1 MARAHDARTGD
12 NNVRSAMS
20 TDLCCVALLVNSRQ
34 HCYAQAMILFTADDP
49 APNPRRVHLFLKA
62 KSLDI
67 PRKTL
72 SLFAREHKS
81 AEMLARNP
89 RGQVPF
95 LELEDGTV
103 IAETISICRYLDEL
117 HPSPP
122 MFGRTALG
130 RAQVDMWIRRTE
142 TALGQPIGLFWQ
154 HGHPMTA
161 KLVAQIP
168 QMAEQ
173 ARARVLDAMMWFN
186 DQLENRHWLT
196 DEPGMADITLLTS
209 LEFAAWI
216 GLPIPDSAPALRS
229 YLDRAT
235 AQFVTAGQAPP
246 AE

>member
-1 MARAHDARTGD
+1 MK
-12 NNVRSAMS
+12 
-20 TDLCCVALLVNSRQ
+20 
-34 HCYAQAMILFTADDP
+34 LFTADDP

-62 KSLDI
+62 KGLDI

-72 SLFAREHKS
+72 SLFAREHKA

-95 LELEDGTV
+95 LELDDGTV

-117 HPSPP
+117 HPSPAP
-122 MFGRTALG
+122 TPSMFGSTALG

-142 TALGQPIGLFWQ
+142 TALGQPLGLFWQ

-186 DQLENRHWLT
+186 DQLENRDWLA
-196 DEPGMADITLLTS
+196 DEPGMADITMLTS

-216 GLPIPDSAPALRS
+216 GLPIPDAAPALGN
-229 YLDRAT
+229 YMARAT
-235 AQFVTAGQAPP
+235 AQFVKAEQAPP
-246 AE
+246 AG

>member
-1 MARAHDARTGD
+1 
-12 NNVRSAMS
+12 
-20 TDLCCVALLVNSRQ
+20 
-34 HCYAQAMILFTADDP
+34 MILFTANDP
-49 APNPRRVHLFLKA
+49 APNPRRVHLFLDA
-62 KSLDI
+62 KVLDV

-72 SLFAREHKS
+72 SLFAREHKT

-95 LELEDGTV
+95 LELDDGTV

-117 HPSPP
+117 HPSPAP
-122 MFGRTALG
+122 TPSMFGRTPLG

-142 TALGQPIGLFWQ
+142 TALGQPLGLFWQ

-173 ARARVLDAMMWFN
+173 ARARALDAMLWFD
-186 DQLENRHWLT
+186 DQLKSRDWLA

-216 GLPIPDSAPALRS
+216 GLSIPEEASALRH
-229 YLDRAT
+229 YFARAS
-235 AQFVTAGQAPP
+235 AQFVKAGAAPQAD
-246 AE
+246 